1 MKKIHALVLGASVVL
16 LAACGSSSDDS
27 TPVTP
32 APIGS
37 TTDIPA
43 SAQNSSSGFVAY
55 VMSLIDGTSNTAEPV
70 VLGDV
75 SVPTDNTT
83 ETSL

>member
-1 MKKIHALVLGASVVL
+1 MKKIHALALGASVLL
-16 LAACGSSSDDS
+16 LAACGSSSGDS
-27 TPVTP
+27 PPAETPT
-32 APIGS
+32 AS
-37 TTDIPA
+37 TTDIPT

-55 VMSLIDGTSNTAEPV
+55 VMSLIDGTSNTSEPV

>member
-1 MKKIHALVLGASVVL
+1 MKKIHALVLGASIVL

-32 APIGS
+32 TPTGNA
-37 TTDIPA
+37 TDIPT

-70 VLGDV
+70 ALGDV

>member
-1 MKKIHALVLGASVVL
+1 MKKIHALVLGASVLL
-16 LAACGSSSDDS
+16 LAACGSSSNDS

-32 APIGS
+32 TDNAS
-37 TTDIPA
+37 DIPT
-43 SAQNSSSGFVAY
+43 SALSSASGFVAY
-55 VMSLIDGTSNTAEPV
+55 VMSLIDGTSNTSDPV
-70 VLGDV
+70 AIGDV